1 MEQGIFAGLKVLD
14 CASFIAA
21 PAAATVL
28 SDFGADV
35 IKIEPPGAGDPYR
48 NLPNLPGYP
57 TGEHNF
63 AWLLEARNKKS
74 LALDLSKPEAQAV
87 LYKLVEQADVFI
99 TNMPPPV
106 RSKLGITYDH
116 LAHLNER
123 LIYASFTGYG
133 EKGEEANKPGFDS
146 NAYWA
151 RSGLMDLV
159 RADTD
164 TTPARS
170 VAGMGD
176 HPCAMALYSA
186 IVTAL
191 YQRERTG
198 KGSHVASNLMANGVW
213 AASVLA
219 QAKLCGAK
227 FGERRPRERALN
239 AVTNHY
245 QCKDGRWIILSL
257 LNEERQWPTLARC
270 MDRAELIND
279 PRFATKPDRHARS
292 IELIK
297 IFDETFATRDL
308 AEWRKILDGNGLVFG
323 VVGILDDIPND
334 KQMLDNEVLV
344 PFENDTMMTISS
356 PIWIDGTKK
365 VQPRKP
371 PGVGEHSDEILR
383 GAGYDEAAIKQL
395 RSTGRGGLAARAL
408 RANEPVIASAAKQSR
423 IPPRMHSLDCFAAF
437 AMTTWNDLAMIIDS
451 EFRRLVRC
459 HAQLSP
465 ALLPRIRQQL
475 QAGADADA
483 LRRELRAGLDR
494 LRRRHH
500 PYAGVAANGE
510 RDGRDPGARGRRRE
524 DDADRADP
532 AQARGP
538 VRPLRR
544 RHGGGEVRA
553 AALAVLGQPQA
564 HRLHGDLPLHADVHP
579 EW

>member
-1 MEQGIFAGLKVLD
+1 MEKGIFSGLKVLD

-74 LALDLSKPEAQAV
+74 IALDLAKAEAQAV
-87 LYKLVEQADVFI
+87 LYKLVEEADVFI

-106 RSKLGITYDH
+106 RAKLGITYDH
-116 LAHLNER
+116 LAHLNDR

-176 HPCAMALYSA
+176 HPCAMAFYGA

-191 YQRERTG
+191 YQREKTG

-239 AVTNHY
+239 AVANHY
-245 QCKDGRWIILSL
+245 QCKDGRWLILSL
-257 LNEERQWPTLARC
+257 LSEEKQFPALAKCLGRE
-270 MDRAELIND
+270 DLIND
-279 PRFATKPDRHARS
+279 PRFATKADRHARS
-292 IELIK
+292 VELIK

-323 VVGILDDIPND
+323 VVAILDDIPND

-344 PFENDTMMTISS
+344 PFENDTMLTISS
-356 PIWIDGTKK
+356 PIWIDGAKK

-371 PGVGEHSDEILR
+371 PAVGEHSDEILR
-383 GAGYDEAAIKQL
+383 EAGYDEAAIRQL
-395 RSTGRGGLAARAL
+395 RGS
-408 RANEPVIASAAKQSR
+408 
-423 IPPRMHSLDCFAAF
+423 
-437 AMTTWNDLAMIIDS
+437 
-451 EFRRLVRC
+451 
-459 HAQLSP
+459 
-465 ALLPRIRQQL
+465 
-475 QAGADADA
+475 GAV
-483 LRRELRAGLDR
+483 G
-494 LRRRHH
+494 
-500 PYAGVAANGE
+500 
-510 RDGRDPGARGRRRE
+510 
-524 DDADRADP
+524 
-532 AQARGP
+532 
-538 VRPLRR
+538 
-544 RHGGGEVRA
+544 
-553 AALAVLGQPQA
+553 
-564 HRLHGDLPLHADVHP
+564 
-579 EW
+579 

>member
-1 MEQGIFAGLKVLD
+1 MEKGIFSGLKVLD

-74 LALDLSKPEAQAV
+74 IALDLAKPEAQAV
-87 LYKLVEQADVFI
+87 LYRLVEEADVFI

-106 RSKLGITYDH
+106 RAKLGITHDH
-116 LAHLNER
+116 LAHLNDR

-176 HPCAMALYSA
+176 HPCAMAFYGA

-191 YQRERTG
+191 YQREKTG

-239 AVTNHY
+239 AVANHY
-245 QCKDGRWIILSL
+245 QCKDGRWLILSL
-257 LNEERQWPTLARC
+257 LSEEKQFPALAKCLGRE
-270 MDRAELIND
+270 DLISD
-279 PRFATKPDRHARS
+279 PRFATKADRQARS
-292 IELIK
+292 VELVQ

-323 VVGILDDIPND
+323 VVAILDDIPND

-344 PFENDTMMTISS
+344 PFEDDTMLTISS

-383 GAGYDEAAIKQL
+383 EAGYDEAAIKQL
-395 RSTGRGGLAARAL
+395 RGS
-408 RANEPVIASAAKQSR
+408 
-423 IPPRMHSLDCFAAF
+423 
-437 AMTTWNDLAMIIDS
+437 
-451 EFRRLVRC
+451 
-459 HAQLSP
+459 
-465 ALLPRIRQQL
+465 
-475 QAGADADA
+475 GAV
-483 LRRELRAGLDR
+483 G
-494 LRRRHH
+494 
-500 PYAGVAANGE
+500 
-510 RDGRDPGARGRRRE
+510 
-524 DDADRADP
+524 
-532 AQARGP
+532 
-538 VRPLRR
+538 
-544 RHGGGEVRA
+544 
-553 AALAVLGQPQA
+553 
-564 HRLHGDLPLHADVHP
+564 
-579 EW
+579 